1 MRKVKELDPYIKA
14 RVGEALI
21 QLTEL
26 TKQSNN
32 TGTSRLYYTGNW
44 AKDIYDNYTEKQAE
58 VIFKKVDD
66 LKSKLTFSSF
76 KVSIASLTCLVFL
89 DIGLPKVECDKKAT
103 FGSKPKSFDTLT
115 QDFEISTKRFDD
127 GKSSTLVSATST
139 VLPLNTIIVIPK
151 IGSPFLASQT
161 CFNFSIDAA

>member
-66 LKSKLTFSSF
+66 LKSKLTFF
-76 KVSIASLTCLVFL
+76 QSLRVFYF
-89 DIGLPKVECDKKAT
+89 LP
-103 FGSKPKSFDTLT
+103 
-115 QDFEISTKRFDD
+115 
-127 GKSSTLVSATST
+127 
-139 VLPLNTIIVIPK
+139 
-151 IGSPFLASQT
+151 
-161 CFNFSIDAA
+161 

>member
-58 VIFKKVDD
+58 VIFKNVDD
-66 LKSKLTFSSF
+66 LKSKLTFFQSKLESF
-76 KVSIASLTCLVFL
+76 V
-89 DIGLPKVECDKKAT
+89 D
-103 FGSKPKSFDTLT
+103 
-115 QDFEISTKRFDD
+115 QD
-127 GKSSTLVSATST
+127 GKEW
-139 VLPLNTIIVIPK
+139 
-151 IGSPFLASQT
+151 IGYDYYAKKL
-161 CFNFSIDAA
+161 